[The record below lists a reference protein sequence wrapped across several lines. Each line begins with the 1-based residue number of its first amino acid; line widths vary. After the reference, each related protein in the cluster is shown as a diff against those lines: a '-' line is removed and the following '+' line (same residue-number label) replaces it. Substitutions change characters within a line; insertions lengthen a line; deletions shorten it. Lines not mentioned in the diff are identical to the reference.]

1 MSMNPNFTAAAW
13 IPAAFVAVPA
23 LMTDVSKQ
31 AHRVGTRGTG
41 TTNVD
46 YGQARSPQRIPL

>member
-1 MSMNPNFTAAAW
+1 MSINLSFTAAAW

-31 AHRVGTRGTG
+31 AHGVGTRGTA
-41 TTNVD
+41 TTEVD
-46 YGQARSPQRIPL
+46 YGQARCPQRIPL